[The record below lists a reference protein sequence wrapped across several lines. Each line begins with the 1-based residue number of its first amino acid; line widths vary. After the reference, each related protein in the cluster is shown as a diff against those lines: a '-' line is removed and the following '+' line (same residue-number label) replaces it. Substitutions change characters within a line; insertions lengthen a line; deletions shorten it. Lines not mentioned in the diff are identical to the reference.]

1 MGLDLA
7 RLFGGIDI
15 DQHRRFIVAVSGG
28 SDSLALLLLFKSFL
42 DRKAP
47 RTPLLAVTV
56 DHGLRPEAAAE
67 ARAVAALCNKEG
79 IAHRTMVWDGEKPSG
94 GIIAA
99 AREARYDLLAL
110 AADEFGADVVL
121 TAHTMDDQ
129 AETVSMRLR
138 RASGG
143 GSGIAGMARA
153 TLFDERIWIVRPLL
167 AERRQ
172 ALRDYLADNGIAWI
186 DDPTNDNHTYERVRV
201 RAELATADTIEEL
214 AAQAARAGTDRSRLS
229 RQATELIERFVT
241 RPAPGLYH
249 LSPQMFA
256 APDQAAVQTLRIM
269 LATAGGMAYLPD
281 LDRTT
286 ALARQIAARTL
297 RATLSRAVIDARR
310 SGIWIRREAR
320 GLPAEYR
327 ATDRLQ
333 WDGRWRLATTA
344 SENRLRVSLLGG
356 VHAKEIASTF
366 AGAPESLVAAALSL
380 EPALFDGDRLIGLLG
395 SRETARCG
403 VSGEPVAAPH
413 ARFLPAFDLTVAHAL
428 RRILNRPP
436 LPSSPWNKHIA
447 PEA

>member
-1 MGLDLA
+1 MGLDPA

-42 DRKAP
+42 DLKAP

-67 ARAVAALCNKEG
+67 ARAVAALCGKEG
-79 IAHRTMVWDGEKPSG
+79 ISHRTMVWHGEKPSG

-99 AREARYDLLAL
+99 AREARYDLLAQ

-121 TAHTMDDQ
+121 SAHTMDDQ

-138 RASGG
+138 R
-143 GSGIAGMARA
+143 GSGAGSAGMARA
-153 TLFDERIWIVRPLL
+153 TLFDERVWIVRPLL

-172 ALRDYLADNGIAWI
+172 ALRGYLADNGIAWI

-201 RAELATADTIEEL
+201 RAELATADTVEEL

-229 RQATELIERFVT
+229 RQAAELIERFVT

-256 APDQAAVQTLRIM
+256 ALDQAAVQTLRIM

-281 LDRTT
+281 LDRTM
-286 ALARQIAARTL
+286 ALARQIAAGTL
-297 RATLSRAVIDARR
+297 RATLSRAVIDARK
-310 SGIWIRREAR
+310 SGVWIRREAR
-320 GLPAEYR
+320 GLPAGYR

-344 SENRLRVSLLGG
+344 SENSLRVSPLGG

-380 EPALFDGDRLIGLLG
+380 EPALFEGDRLIGLLG
-395 SRETARCG
+395 SRETARYG
-403 VSGEPVAAPH
+403 VSGEPVSAPH

-436 LPSSPWNKHIA
+436 LPSSPWNKHID